1 MQPPTVMEKEKQR
14 MEVQID
20 NRQDKLKIPL
30 RKIQKTARAI
40 LNALDFPDGE
50 LSILLVDDQQIAN
63 LNLTYLNRKGPTNV
77 IAFPMREGQF
87 NDITPNLLGDVVISL
102 ETARSEANAA
112 QMSLQNR
119 FNQLLIHGILHLLG
133 YDHEQ
138 TRQEAERMEEKSN
151 SLMAMLDG
159 E

>member
-1 MQPPTVMEKEKQR
+1 
-14 MEVQID
+14 MEVLID

-30 RKIQKTARAI
+30 KKIQKTARVI

-50 LSILLVDDQQIAN
+50 LSILIVDDQQIAD

-87 NDITPNLLGDVVISL
+87 NEITPNLLGDVVISID
-102 ETARSEANAA
+102 TAQQEAEAA
-112 QMSLQNR
+112 GISLGNR

-138 TRQEAERMEEKSN
+138 TTAEAARMEEKSN
-151 SLMAMLDG
+151 SLLAMLDG
-159 E
+159 D